1 MVTIVLYGGPLFE
14 ELDACSAISIDL
26 CINDI
31 MLFEELDACFVI
43 NIDLCI
49 HNRI

>member
-1 MVTIVLYGGPLFE
+1 MYGGPLFE
-14 ELDACSAISIDL
+14 ELDASSIISIDL